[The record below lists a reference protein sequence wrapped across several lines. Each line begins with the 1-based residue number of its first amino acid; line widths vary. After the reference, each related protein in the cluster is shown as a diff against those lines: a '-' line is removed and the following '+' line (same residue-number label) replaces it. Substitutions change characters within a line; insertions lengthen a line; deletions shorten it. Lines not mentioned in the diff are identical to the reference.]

1 MRRLLPHVRILS
13 TFAPPYPASRSG
25 RPRRSGVVPC
35 RGAFSDTGGGTLST
49 AESTTDRTTWWNRA
63 HGGDSE
69 LLVAYFSMEFGVD
82 AELAIYSGGLGVLA
96 GDHLKAAADLGI
108 PLVGVGLLYRGGYF
122 KQGVDEAGRQ
132 TEDYQPVDPQAL
144 GLTREPVTVEVDL
157 DGQPVAA
164 AVWRKDVGSV
174 PLYLLEVDWL
184 TDALYG
190 GDREHRIR
198 QELLLGVGGVR
209 ALAALGIEP
218 TVFHMNEG
226 HSAFL
231 ALERIRALVEQ
242 GVAAAEA
249 EEHVRRSTVFTT
261 HTPVP
266 AGNEIFAS
274 ELVTRYVGSLAQSAG
289 IDAARLLELGRFGD
303 DGNFGLTP
311 FALRLSAYAN
321 GVSELHGE
329 VAREMWASLWPGEP
343 PPIGHVTNG
352 VHLGTWLDPAV
363 ADLLRSAGVR
373 PEAHPDEASW
383 SATRGV
389 DPEALWRVH
398 SECRARLAGRAG
410 LDPERLTIGFAR
422 RFATYKRAGLVY
434 SDLERLLALPV
445 QIVVA
450 GKAHPQDTPGKD
462 VMQRIVEL
470 SRDPHVAGR
479 VVFLENYDIALAQ
492 TIIPG
497 CDVWLNTPR
506 RPLEASG
513 TSGMKAAVNG
523 VLNLSVLDGWW
534 AEAYSPEVGW
544 AIDGASDEADAEQLY
559 RLLEEQVV
567 PTFANDRGRWVEM
580 MKASIERLAPR
591 FSMHRVLA
599 DYAERYYLPAHAGSR
614 R

>member
-1 MRRLLPHVRILS
+1 MTSTHFTQAASWWRRRHD
-13 TFAPPYPASRSG
+13 A
-25 RPRRSGVVPC
+25 
-35 RGAFSDTGGGTLST
+35 
-49 AESTTDRTTWWNRA
+49 DR
-63 HGGDSE
+63 E

-82 AELAIYSGGLGVLA
+82 EALAIYSGGLGVLA

-122 KQGVDEAGRQ
+122 KQGLDGAGRQ
-132 TEDYQPVDPQAL
+132 TEEYQPVDPEAL
-144 GLTREPVTVEVDL
+144 GLHREPVSVEIDL
-157 DGQPVAA
+157 GGEHVEA
-164 AVWRKDVGSV
+164 AVWRYDVGSEDGEQV

-231 ALERIRALVEQ
+231 AIERVRALVE
-242 GVAAAEA
+242 GGLSTEAAIER
-249 EEHVRRSTVFTT
+249 VRSSSVFTT

-266 AGNEIFAS
+266 AGNEVFGD
-274 ELVTRYVGSLAQSAG
+274 ELVLRYVGGVAAGAGLADEDMLA
-289 IDAARLLELGRFGD
+289 LGRNGEEAVA
-303 DGNFGLTP
+303 DGFGLTP
-311 FALRLSAYAN
+311 LALRFSAYAN

-329 VAREMWASLWPGEP
+329 VAREMWAPLWPQGE

-352 VHLGTWLDPAV
+352 VHLGTWLDPELAE
-363 ADLLRSAGVR
+363 LLRSAGVR
-373 PEAHPDEASW
+373 PEAPPDEAGW
-383 SATRGV
+383 
-389 DPEALWRVH
+389 EAARELDSDELWRVH
-398 SECRARLAGRAG
+398 AGFKQRLAARTG
-410 LDPERLTIGFAR
+410 LDPEALTIGFAR
-422 RFATYKRAGLVY
+422 RFATYKRAGLVF
-434 SDLERLLALPV
+434 SDLERLLALPL
-445 QIVVA
+445 QLVVA
-450 GKAHPQDTPGKD
+450 GKAHPQDAEGKD

-470 SRDPHVAGR
+470 SHDPRVAGR
-479 VVFLENYDIALAQ
+479 VVFLENYDIALAR

-534 AEAYSPEVGW
+534 AEGYSPEVGW
-544 AIDGASDEADAEQLY
+544 AIDGVSDEADREQLY
-559 RLLEEQVV
+559 RLLERDVV
-567 PTFANDRGRWVEM
+567 ATYADLRPRWIEM
-580 MKASIERLAPR
+580 MKASIAVLAPR
-591 FSMHRVLA
+591 FSMHRAVI
-599 DYAERYYLPAHAGSR
+599 DYVERYYLPAAAHAR